1 MDEQFDEKFYEE
13 DEFAEGPSG
22 STDNNGDNGGTHD
35 DTQPS
40 GGEPSNANQEDDF
53 TTEVLKIRGINDP
66 SKIKFED
73 QTGAVVERAW
83 DELSREEQ
91 LNIIVGD
98 QNAEEN
104 ELSDDEAALLKAIR
118 KSGNGVEDYLRA
130 YVEENAPEQTVATE
144 PSYKINELSDDEVY
158 ALDLLEKVG
167 SENITD
173 EELQAAID
181 AAKQNETLY
190 KKTVEG
196 LRQEYIRLQQDREAQ
211 QQNEVAARQQAQFQ
225 KFATSINSEI
235 QHMNQFMG
243 QELELSQDEKEELS
257 SFMLELD
264 ENGVSAFGRAMQDP
278 EVFTQA
284 AFWLLNQE
292 KISEELTKQM
302 QETYKR
308 GYEQAKKDLQGA
320 KPSSK
325 FVFKPQ
331 QKTPDK
337 YVDELDW

>member
-1 MDEQFDEKFYEE
+1 MDGQFDEKFYEE
-13 DEFAEGPSG
+13 DEFAEGPDNG
-22 STDNNGDNGGTHD
+22 SAGDNGGT
-35 DTQPS
+35 QNEPPIG
-40 GGEPSNANQEDDF
+40 GGEPSNSNNTDDF

-73 QTGAVVERAW
+73 VSGAVVERSW
-83 DELSREEQ
+83 DELSKEEQ

-104 ELSDDEAALLKAIR
+104 DISDDEVALINAIR
-118 KSGNGVEDYLRA
+118 KSGGSVEDYLKSYA
-130 YVEENAPEQTVATE
+130 EENAPEPATE
-144 PSYKINELSDDEVY
+144 PQYKINELSDDEVY

-167 SENITD
+167 SDNITD
-173 EELQAAID
+173 EELQQAID
-181 AAKQNETLY
+181 TAKQNEDLY

-211 QQNEVAARQQAQFQ
+211 QQNEIVAKKQAQFER
-225 KFATSINSEI
+225 FATSINSEI
-235 QHMNQFMG
+235 QGMNYFMG

-257 SFMLELD
+257 EFMLDLD
-264 ENGVSAFGRAMQDP
+264 EDGVSAFGRAMQDP
-278 EVFTQA
+278 EIFTQA
-284 AFWLLNQE
+284 AFWLLNQD

-308 GYEQAKKDLQGA
+308 GYEQAKKDLGKA
-320 KPSSK
+320 NPTSK

-331 QKTPDK
+331 NKTPDK
-337 YVDELDW
+337 YIDELSW

>member
-22 STDNNGDNGGTHD
+22 SSDTGDNGGTHD

-53 TTEVLKIRGINDP
+53 TTEVLKIRGISDP

-73 QTGAVVERAW
+73 QTGAVVERSW

-98 QNAEEN
+98 QNAEED
-104 ELSDDEAALLKAIR
+104 ELSDDEAALLRAIR
-118 KSGNGVEDYLRA
+118 KSGGSVEDYLNSYA
-130 YVEENAPEQTVATE
+130 EENAPEPEPAE

-181 AAKQNETLY
+181 TAKQNEQLY

-235 QHMNQFMG
+235 QHMDQFMG

-257 SFMLELD
+257 SFMLDLD
-264 ENGVSAFGRAMQDP
+264 EQGVSAFGRAMQDP
-278 EVFTQA
+278 EIFTQA

-331 QKTPDK
+331 KKTPDK
-337 YVDELDW
+337 FADELSW